1 MKGAVD
7 KQRLRSLLCGDPIWA
22 IYALADLQPEFDA
35 MCRWYVSDTGDATA
49 DDTDDDTAVAL
60 LFTGLTLPTFFAAG
74 SPHKVRSALQQ
85 APLQPQVYISIREE
99 HLPIFA
105 ELYDFSADTRPMQR
119 LALPVK
125 QMVEMPAHPGL
136 VRLQGDDAP
145 RVRTLLAH
153 GGPFTPDAF
162 EPYQLENGIFY
173 AVADAT
179 GALLAVGG
187 THVVDRES
195 SQGAI
200 GNMYTKP
207 EARGRGHAGAVLRA
221 IIATLQAQGI
231 DQCVLNVDQRNRT
244 AQHIYEAFGFVAHCS
259 YVEGIGKA
267 RHALCKESAQ

>member
-35 MCRWYVSDTGDATA
+35 MCRWYVSDTGDDTG
-49 DDTDDDTAVAL
+49 DDTTAIIVDQ
-60 LFTGLTLPTFFAAG
+60 GVG
-74 SPHKVRSALQQ
+74 Q
-85 APLQPQVYISIREE
+85 
-99 HLPIFA
+99 
-105 ELYDFSADTRPMQR
+105 DTRPMQR

-173 AVADAT
+173 GIADAT

-231 DQCVLNVDQRNRT
+231 RQCVLNVDQRNRT
-244 AQHIYEAFGFVAHCS
+244 AHRIYENFGFVAHCS